1 MINAPLLGLVA
12 VTLAPLIGMAV
23 VLILLLWGI
32 KEPLA
37 WIILS
42 FLAIVIG
49 VGCLVYGCSQAF
61 LLPEPRTTQ
70 AVAEVSLFIGGGA
83 GSTVGGIVLLIVSLV
98 RRRKTPPAAA

>member
-1 MINAPLLGLVA
+1 MINAPLLGLV
-12 VTLAPLIGMAV
+12 VGMVV

-37 WIILS
+37 WIIVS
-42 FLAIVIG
+42 FLAIGIG

-83 GSTVGGIVLLIVSLV
+83 GGTVGGIVLLIVSLA
-98 RRRKTPPAAA
+98 RRGKTPPAAA

>member
-1 MINAPLLGLVA
+1 MINAPLLGA
-12 VTLAPLIGMAV
+12 VVVGPLIGMVV

-37 WIILS
+37 WIIVS
-42 FLAIVIG
+42 FLAIAIG

-70 AVAEVSLFIGGGA
+70 AVEQVSLFIGGGA
-83 GSTVGGIVLLIVSLV
+83 GGTVAGIVLLIVSLA
-98 RRRKTPPAAA
+98 RRRKTPPAA